1 MNSDDLCHHV
11 SDMMSAA
18 CSLEYLRDQM
28 EQEHRYGEAY
38 ILDLIRKTISEGAEA
53 FSMYE
58 VEEQVKKA
66 GKGKPAGGLELVR
79 K

>member
-1 MNSDDLCHHV
+1 MGNNDLCHHV

-28 EQEHRYGEAY
+28 ELEHRYGEAY
-38 ILDLIRKTISEGAEA
+38 LLDLIRKKVSEGAEA

-58 VEEQVKKA
+58 VEEQKKKDR
-66 GKGKPAGGLELVR
+66 KGKPAAVLELVR